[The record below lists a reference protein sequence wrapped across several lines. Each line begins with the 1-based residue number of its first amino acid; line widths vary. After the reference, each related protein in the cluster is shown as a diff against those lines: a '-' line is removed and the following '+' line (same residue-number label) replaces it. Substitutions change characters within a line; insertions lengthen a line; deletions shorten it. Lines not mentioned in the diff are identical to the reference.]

1 MLSILL
7 FILIII
13 DLAIYMMVGFNL
25 CFISMLPSKKGRH
38 PVLKYIVT
46 PFVINGVILSILC
59 YIHSLIGCI

>member
-1 MLSILL
+1 MLSILI

-13 DLAIYMMVGFNL
+13 DLAIYMVVGFKL

-46 PFVINGVILSILC
+46 PFVINGVILSIAIFTL
-59 YIHSLIGCI
+59 L